1 MNEAGVD
8 RQRVGGGG
16 FSGKKFG
23 VVEVVFYRGF

>member
-8 RQRVGGGG
+8 RQRVAEGG
-16 FSGKKFG
+16 FPDKDFG